1 MPILISTTWFGVS
14 RTDLGDALDGIRSL
28 DVDGI
33 ELGSTHEWRD
43 DFTALV
49 RDNDWGVVF
58 AHNFFPPARDELIVN
73 LASRDEAIRARS
85 IDHAKHCL
93 RFASDIG
100 CRLYTVHPGF
110 MSEPTGKR
118 EDRSDSPTAFDF
130 AFESSRA
137 QPDRAFSLMTDALCE
152 LSDEARRLGVG
163 LAVETQGSLTAP
175 GVSILETPDDFDRLF
190 NAVPADVA
198 INLNLAHTSFAS
210 RAHGFS
216 LETFIDRF
224 RARFVAVEISHN
236 DGRRDL
242 HAGLVADSFALEW
255 ARRLADLPL
264 ILEFRDVDHS
274 TLEQSVGLIRSVVT
288 APSTTGTGLRA

>member
-14 RTDLGDALDGIRSL
+14 RTDLGDALDGIHAL

-33 ELGSTHEWRD
+33 ELGSTHEWRN

-49 RDNDWGVVF
+49 RDNDWEMVF
-58 AHNFFPPARDELIVN
+58 VHNFFPPARDALILN
-73 LASRDEAIRARS
+73 LASPDETIRACS
-85 IDHAKHCL
+85 IAHAKQCL

-100 CRLYTVHPGF
+100 GRLYTVHPGF

-130 AFESSRA
+130 AFESSRT
-137 QPDRAFSLMTDALCE
+137 QPDRAFALMTDSLCA

-175 GVSILETPDDFDRLF
+175 GVSILETPDDFDRLYD
-190 NAVPADVA
+190 AVPADVA

-216 LETFIDRF
+216 LEGFVERF
-224 RARFVAVEISHN
+224 RARFAAVEISHN
-236 DGRRDL
+236 DGQRDL
-242 HAGLVADSFALEW
+242 HAGLVAGSFALEW

-264 ILEFRDVDHS
+264 ILEFRDVDRS
-274 TLEQSVGLIRSVVT
+274 TLAQSVGLVRAILA
-288 APSTTGTGLRA
+288 APSNNDTRLRA